1 VTTVTKHQ
9 LFWPVTAL
17 LALLLVDLIA
27 KPSFF
32 SIEVRDGHLYG
43 SLIDIL
49 RLGAPLILVGIGMT
63 VVVATRGIDLSVGSV
78 VAISGALACLHLSGM
93 PDQDVVSGTIVAV
106 AMALGLCLVLGA
118 WNGFLVSVLGI
129 QPIIATLILM
139 VAGRGIAQLIT
150 DGQIITITSTPF
162 RTLGSGYLF
171 LVPVSILIALAV
183 FALSSLLIRKS
194 ALGLLIEAVGG
205 NPEAGRLSGLRS
217 GRLIWLVYVF
227 GGLCAG
233 IAGLMIAANTPGAD
247 ANHAGLWIELDA
259 ILALTI
265 GGTRLTGGRFS
276 LGGTVIGALL
286 IQTLTTTVY
295 TLGIPDTAT
304 LLVKALVVLL
314 VCLVQS
320 PVFRAKVRRRR
331 KAGPQ
336 QPTAEPARAVEV
348 SA

>member
-1 VTTVTKHQ
+1 MTGHR
-9 LFWPVTAL
+9 LFWPIAAL
-17 LALLLVDLIA
+17 VALLLVDLA
-27 KPSFF
+27 VKPSFF
-32 SIEVRDGHLYG
+32 SVELRDGHLYG
-43 SLIDIL
+43 SLVDIL

-63 VVVATRGIDLSVGSV
+63 LVVATRGIDLSVGSV
-78 VAISGALACLHLSGM
+78 VAISGALACLHLSGLG
-93 PDQDVVSGTIVAV
+93 DQNSVGGTLVAV
-106 AMALGLCLVLGA
+106 AMALGLCLALGA
-118 WNGFLVSVLGI
+118 WNGFLVAVLGI

-150 DGQIITITSTPF
+150 DGQIITITSGPF
-162 RTLGSGYLF
+162 RAIGSGYL
-171 LVPVSILIALAV
+171 LTLPLSILIALVV
-183 FALSSLLIRKS
+183 FVLTSVLVRRS

-205 NPEAGRLSGLRS
+205 NPEASRLSGLRS

-233 IAGLMIAANTPGAD
+233 VAGLMISANTSGAD

-265 GGTRLTGGRFS
+265 GGTQLTGGRFS

-304 LLVKALVVLL
+304 LLVKAMVVLL

-320 PVFRAKVRRRR
+320 PAFRAKVRRRR
-331 KAGPQ
+331 KSP
-336 QPTAEPARAVEV
+336 PPAPADRPVKVEV

>member
-1 VTTVTKHQ
+1 MTRHR
-9 LFWPVTAL
+9 LFWPITAL
-17 LALLLVDLIA
+17 VALLLVDLVV

-32 SIEVRDGHLYG
+32 AVEFRDGHLYG

-63 VVVATRGIDLSVGSV
+63 LVVATRGIDLSVGSV
-78 VAISGALACLHLSGM
+78 VAISGALACLHLSGLG
-93 PDQDVVSGTIVAV
+93 DQNSVGGTLVTV
-106 AMALGLCLVLGA
+106 AMALGLCLALGA

-150 DGQIITITSTPF
+150 DGQIITITSGPF
-162 RTLGSGYLF
+162 RAIGSGYL
-171 LVPVSILIALAV
+171 LTLPVSILIALVV
-183 FALSSLLIRKS
+183 FVLTTVLVRRS

-205 NPEAGRLSGLRS
+205 NPEASRLSGLRS

-233 IAGLMIAANTPGAD
+233 VAGLMISANTSGAD

-265 GGTRLTGGRFS
+265 GGTLLTGGRFS

-320 PVFRAKVRRRR
+320 PAFRAKARRRR
-331 KAGPQ
+331 KTP
-336 QPTAEPARAVEV
+336 PAAPADRPVKVEV